1 MIRYDSAASYDHG
14 TGPAPRAWRVARDLQ
29 IPVRELTGMELA
41 AAVLDS
47 LMADRR
53 EREALRDGDVEGARI
68 QAEIARDYEM
78 DADFWAQVGD
88 DDGPAATS
96 PAAGPEAAS

>member
-47 LMADRR
+47 LM
-53 EREALRDGDVEGARI
+53 LRAGLAWHCECGWHNSEGHLCCEDCG
-68 QAEIARDYEM
+68 QAQPKR
-78 DADFWAQVGD
+78 
-88 DDGPAATS
+88 
-96 PAAGPEAAS
+96 